1 MKKILTL
8 LLALLMLFTLAG
20 CGTDGIEEK
29 PVDVPVAE
37 INEPEQEELVGG
49 YVDVED
55 GTLTDELKD
64 IFSKATDGLLGATYE
79 PVQLIATQVVAG
91 TNYMFLAN
99 GKKTTNPIIK
109 GTYYIYINEDLD
121 GNVSL
126 LDIET
131 KEEEQEETVDPTQYS
146 YWVVFKN
153 PDGNE
158 LQRTIEKY
166 GATPVYTGDTPVYW
180 DTENWYK
187 FTGWNQELKP
197 IITNTYITAEYKFG
211 GELQQEEEPAPA
223 PTPVPTPPVM
233 YTVTFDMQGHGE
245 KIQPY
250 SNVPFDSKIS
260 KPDYPSEEESDF
272 LGWYK
277 GTDFIEKWDFDK
289 DTVTSNIT
297 LYAGWKEACL
307 AKGTLITMADGLRK
321 PIEDLYEGDL
331 IRVFDHNTGKVSS
344 AKIMDYWQYEEKKS
358 GLITLHFTN
367 DIDVNIV
374 DSHCFYNKEENKYI
388 LLRSSNIDNYVGKHF
403 YNVDNDSWETLLG
416 ATYSDEKVD
425 TFFIAT
431 EGQFDCVAE
440 GMLNVEDGIYYVL
453 RNTFDFDENMKVDQ
467 IKKASDI
474 QRFGLYER
482 NDFEYLTEDAFEKYG
497 FANLKVALGKGI
509 ITEEFLDIL
518 KAESITYESENI
530 VEEYIPENVQH
541 SAR

>member
-37 INEPEQEELVGG
+37 INEPEKEEFVGG

-131 KEEEQEETVDPTQYS
+131 KEEEQEEKVDPTQYS

-166 GATPVYTGDTPVYW
+166 GTTPVYTGDTPVYW

-197 IITNTYITAEYKFG
+197 ITTNTYITAEYKFG

-223 PTPVPTPPVM
+223 P
-233 YTVTFDMQGHGE
+233 E
-245 KIQPY
+245 QP
-250 SNVPFDSKIS
+250 
-260 KPDYPSEEESDF
+260 
-272 LGWYK
+272 
-277 GTDFIEKWDFDK
+277 
-289 DTVTSNIT
+289 
-297 LYAGWKEACL
+297 ACL
-307 AKGTLITMADGLRK
+307 AAGTMITMADGLRK

-331 IRVFDHNTGKVSS
+331 IRVFDHNTGEVSN

-358 GLITLHFTN
+358 GLIILHFTN

-374 DSHCFYNKEENKYI
+374 TGHSFYNEEENKYV
-388 LLRSSNIDNYVGKHF
+388 LLNACNVNEYIGKHF
-403 YNVDNDSWETLLG
+403 YNVDNNSWETLLS

-497 FANLKVALGKGI
+497 AANLKVALGKGI